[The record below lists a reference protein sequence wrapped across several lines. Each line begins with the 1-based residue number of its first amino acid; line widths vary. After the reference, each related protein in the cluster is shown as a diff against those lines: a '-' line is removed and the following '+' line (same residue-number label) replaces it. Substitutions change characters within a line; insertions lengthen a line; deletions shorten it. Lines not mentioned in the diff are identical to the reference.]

1 MGFKRMCWKSSQG
14 EACGGLAVS
23 CSVLV
28 VEHKILGGSLQVAGI
43 PRSGV
48 VPGSTVPP
56 LLVVA
61 AVKSWEC
68 SVFVNSPFACWSG
81 FFPKSL
87 HSAGV

>member
-1 MGFKRMCWKSSQG
+1 MRLVEAWLFPALSSWLNTKSSVVLSRLP
-14 EACGGLAVS
+14 EFRGL
-23 CSVLV
+23 
-28 VEHKILGGSLQVAGI
+28 
-43 PRSGV
+43 GV

-68 SVFVNSPFACWSG
+68 SVFVNSPFCLLERI

>member
-1 MGFKRMCWKSSQG
+1 M
-14 EACGGLAVS
+14 
-23 CSVLV
+23 

-43 PRSGV
+43 PRSVV

-68 SVFVNSPFACWSG
+68 SVFVNSPFCLLERIFSPNPFILPG
-81 FFPKSL
+81 CN
-87 HSAGV
+87 AGVRGSCVPATSQDG